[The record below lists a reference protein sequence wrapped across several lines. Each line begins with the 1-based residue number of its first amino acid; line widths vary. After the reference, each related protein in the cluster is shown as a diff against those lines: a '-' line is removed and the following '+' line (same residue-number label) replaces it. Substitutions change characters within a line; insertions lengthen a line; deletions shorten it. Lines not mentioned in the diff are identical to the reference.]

1 MEEEKRYKTPNGK
14 ILTESSL
21 RQRFGEDF
29 GKLVA
34 TGQFVETTEEIQEMT
49 SEEVTMPTYV
59 APNGKEFTENELK
72 DKFGNQ
78 WEDISVQFEKKNPIQ
93 TPQEGQVGDSMSE
106 DIGSV
111 SKEDK
116 ELAILNSDTPISEKD
131 FYSAVGFKPNYRNL
145 ASDNTTISSLALDEV
160 TEYENKWKQSK
171 AGQLYVQQQE
181 QAEQN
186 NAAQNKLAKELEE
199 SEYTKAEEDLLKR
212 QEADR
217 KAEAK
222 IQENSERVAL
232 SGDEDFNQSLSIINA
247 ELMAGQSDDVT
258 PILNSTLG
266 KYGFVVEDY
275 GMLGFDRVVIR
286 NIYTGA
292 RDVIE
297 LDNFTGDA
305 DQKYADRLKDFVR
318 SNAVPIGSQV
328 DETEENALDKAL
340 KVKNIRPVAL
350 VNADGSQSTVR
361 MMSYEEDGKHY
372 AAPTLFPKDPEN
384 VTSKPIDWELLSTEE
399 AIAEAKKRGEVFSFD
414 SEEEAQ
420 DFAEGGWKDVSTV
433 DLEAERFYTERGL
446 DYNVA
451 KAGFDMY
458 EQARDERMFLE
469 EILEGEPRDK
479 LESNLTDEEK
489 ELYGKFFVN
498 GVLRSDASE
507 RIKEIEETE
516 DRLFKTYIDDQNIA
530 RTREDFDGYLAK
542 KQRQAATNA
551 AEINRQAQMDY
562 MKIDADAINTLGI
575 RAKDVVNYIPKDQ
588 YEATLTDKYL
598 SQLNTVSATEDL
610 AALKYDIAETYFSKK
625 ENKNIQDAYLDN
637 WESVSTAWKDG
648 YARGNAMEQ
657 IVMIS
662 MGITD
667 LDNEFDKKEAA
678 EKIAQHLSEQSG
690 KTSRVNARYFGQV
703 SAKEGWNNFL
713 RDPAE
718 WMIGLAANSLSQM
731 LPYGMWLVP
740 SAGASGVGIGA
751 GIGGTA
757 GSTAGGVGA
766 IPGAISGGI
775 TGGVWG
781 IRTGFA
787 ATSFAM
793 EYSNSVIEA
802 LENQGFNILNPDE
815 VSEGLMKKEVWDE
828 ANDRGVKR
836 GLVIGAVD
844 MISASIAG
852 RVFKA
857 GTFASRPA
865 VAGLFALER
874 AVFDPAMEALGE
886 GLAQASV
893 GDELDWKEIG
903 AEAGGAGGNNV
914 SNAAINIYRDQRNKN
929 NVSIADKLANDMDFM
944 MNESAS
950 DTRINKWTDNM
961 EKLGKI
967 DSDQAQKIRENIGI
981 RREVNELASVTGGP
995 ISSLAVRG
1003 TKLTTKKNVKTRL
1016 GRLIEA
1022 RNKLSQTTN
1031 TREVFKGKIK
1041 EINAEISQIAE
1052 TGKVQGLS
1060 TEQRTQYKKML
1071 DEGVLTDKEYNRLLM
1086 EGVTEQVNL
1095 DLILGKPETERAK
1108 TGKYMWRGRQVTR
1121 DQFIKKL
1128 NESKRLNK
1136 IMHRS
1141 TAVLYD
1147 PEVQKLLIS
1156 KKDAIQKQET
1166 GRVSEDKQT
1175 GDIQAVEEDLRTI
1188 QQTAEP
1194 TTTET
1199 TEVEEALTIS
1209 TKPTTSNVQVEEGAI
1224 VEDVIGETTN
1234 EVKGQVI
1241 TQPDGKFSVRQG
1253 EEVIESNV
1261 ESKEDAL
1268 KVLSDNIEVAPEVK
1282 VTKKTEVTEVRGDK
1296 VSTKTPVTI
1305 SYNRNTEPAPKMGKE
1320 FGQDVEASGTYVT
1333 QKVSDFTP
1341 QGFETGNIQLKSPL
1355 VIDVTGDTQ
1364 IEYKRTLSKQY
1375 GNKKGKR
1382 LSNALKKEGYDS
1394 IVTKNEDGTTGEI
1407 VLLNDINTYVTEE
1420 KQNLEQEVKDLQA
1433 FVKKQNPKFKLADT
1447 LTNEQRQKRLTK
1459 EATRLMKLQE
1469 EKMSENSYSVE
1480 EVDIQ
1485 TIPIVIDENTSL
1497 AKDLRRMGLSEL
1509 IGKKI
1514 NLIMAD
1520 QLITNEEFMGGPFFA
1535 LNPDIRKHNIAW
1547 ANVDETSVRKIA
1559 KGAVKSDYTVVYN
1572 MNPDALSSNTAIR
1585 TQFLNEISKLDNDTQ
1600 QVIFDQVIA
1609 QLKGKVY
1616 GAKGVDTQKVEDILA
1631 ESTTVKELFD
1641 NMDTLSL
1648 ETKAK
1653 VFKNIVPLDD
1663 KASETEIGKT
1673 LESKGITMQTLREP
1687 LTEDFVKNLP
1697 AGSMTMVLE
1706 IQDSNGNKV
1715 TNETIEDAI
1724 VSPEQQREEGI
1735 PEHPNYPFQL
1745 RGKPV
1750 ALLQETTP
1758 FWNVIKGFKD
1768 TIEAKFSK
1776 IIRKNVAEKTDKKT
1790 GKVTPKTTR
1799 PFTSAEAM
1807 SDTMYKASV
1816 TSTQAKKIMSPV
1828 ARSYANFVNLLSK
1841 SFPNVEVIT
1850 DQATFDNLLIQP
1862 DVVEVTTKTQRT
1874 NNKVYGA
1881 VYKGK
1886 LYLNPKAANTNTPIH
1901 EFGHI
1906 WNAVAKEFRPELYQK
1921 GLELIETDDTY
1932 ISQIENSPEYKRVI
1946 KDMKKQGAT
1955 EAEIRE
1961 FILEEALATAI
1972 GDKGQSFADASV
1984 KADFKNWLNKLYNFV
1999 KSLVGLSKMSDEEV
2013 QNLSLD
2019 EFLQGVVVDLLSGE
2033 EVFAQA
2039 QSKQIGTQLQLMTG
2053 NSITDMPATTI
2064 VSNAREA
2071 GYSDAAIRIV
2081 LKEQGFKKAD
2091 INEALVTYLDTGL
2104 FNDVAVIPE
2113 FGNVEGGMDEG
2124 RVLFDNVRTKLKA
2137 YTKPTRTRT
2146 YQRETQEQK
2155 TERATRLREA
2165 NPTLFAMTDEEILNR
2180 YPRVGVSTT
2189 ITTPPKTKSQIRLK
2203 AIEILKAEPIF
2214 QAQPKQTQDAL
2225 VVALDKTIDT
2235 RANTS
2240 VQREINA
2247 IKQRIKTR
2255 KEASDNLQSVKLAVR
2270 EMIRKALPKASNITT
2285 GTVNKLNNIVA
2296 KATDATILTDIAA
2309 IEKQVNIVRQRMKN
2323 DVVKQIRKLVKE
2335 KSKARISESRKKKS
2349 TGIAAEARSFMK
2361 AANDILSKVLKND
2374 VDGMLNI
2381 MNELA
2386 DNESLI
2392 NEAIL
2397 KEIQGEKLT
2406 QQEERLV
2413 NLSYAFDN
2421 FSDIGNMS
2429 LEDTQSLLASL
2440 KDINA
2445 EGIRRYKSRRK
2456 ARVEQIKSINKEGEI
2471 QMTKDFGEEILDKD
2485 GTPKDKNQLTRDRD
2499 KIHKMYADKKYA
2511 KWMKEYIKHYKW
2523 STFSELMKSFKNNFK
2538 HMGTLMNN
2546 LDISGNFFTENIY
2559 NRLNRADEANM
2570 EGYFRTQNKL
2580 DEIVNSV
2587 DGIDKGMDQVREII
2601 YSGGTMPVM
2610 VKKINK
2616 DGTIGK
2622 TAEDWDGSVDQLM
2635 RIYSLYKNPVQRA
2648 KLEKQGFTPKVMRE
2662 VEAFLGPQLTSVS
2675 DKMVEFLSNEYFNEV
2690 NDVYKQVND
2699 INLDY
2704 VENYFPTQTLSTASQ
2719 TESLLSTGDF
2729 SRIFNAES
2737 APALKVRTDVKS
2749 GVVLDVD
2756 FAATL
2761 QTHIKTMER
2770 YKAYAMPTKIIQ
2782 GIFDNPYTK
2791 SLLESMSLTG
2801 VVRNAINYAINPDS
2815 FRNPAQ
2821 SMRIIDI
2828 LQSKYTSFALALK
2841 IMQIPKQATSFI
2853 NALENYRFR
2862 KGKATLGLDVVMFM
2876 MDTAMLSANL
2886 LAEIAV
2892 MGAEKVSGKHIGLKS
2907 RPLAEAMN
2915 MSATFRRRVELGV
2928 KGDLM
2933 GLESGQPTFKDFETN
2948 QATWAKLGRGGRR
2961 IAASP
2966 TIIGDIMGVMGYM
2979 VNYRRNIKNGMSNAQ
2994 AKQEFNDYNATQ
3006 QSRRAT
3012 EKIPLQM
3019 NPNALTRT
3027 VTMFGSTLFLQMNK
3041 VMQATT
3047 NLGRQ
3052 TQEAVTTKDASKIKI
3067 QDIRSLYLN
3076 AAIANVLFTG
3086 VANIFKITS
3095 DDPKDREAALARMRD
3110 AMFGLNLIYQIPI
3123 FGETAEQAWS
3133 DWVDKDRKTIVQGV
3147 NPVTS
3152 VYKKW
3157 KNGVKYDEA
3166 DPILQGAKVLTELAV
3181 GVQVDP
3187 LVGLAKTFTGGFDEE
3202 TMYDI
3207 MGVSYSYR
3215 PGSGNAKSK
3224 GKSKSKSKSTS
3235 SGPSKREIQKMMDK
3249 FED

>member
-1 MEEEKRYKTPNGK
+1 M
-14 ILTESSL
+14 
-21 RQRFGEDF
+21 
-29 GKLVA
+29 
-34 TGQFVETTEEIQEMT
+34 
-49 SEEVTMPTYV
+49 
-59 APNGKEFTENELK
+59 
-72 DKFGNQ
+72 
-78 WEDISVQFEKKNPIQ
+78 
-93 TPQEGQVGDSMSE
+93 
-106 DIGSV
+106 
-111 SKEDK
+111 
-116 ELAILNSDTPISEKD
+116 
-131 FYSAVGFKPNYRNL
+131 
-145 ASDNTTISSLALDEV
+145 
-160 TEYENKWKQSK
+160 
-171 AGQLYVQQQE
+171 
-181 QAEQN
+181 
-186 NAAQNKLAKELEE
+186 
-199 SEYTKAEEDLLKR
+199 
-212 QEADR
+212 
-217 KAEAK
+217 
-222 IQENSERVAL
+222 
-232 SGDEDFNQSLSIINA
+232 
-247 ELMAGQSDDVT
+247 
-258 PILNSTLG
+258 
-266 KYGFVVEDY
+266 
-275 GMLGFDRVVIR
+275 
-286 NIYTGA
+286 
-292 RDVIE
+292 
-297 LDNFTGDA
+297 
-305 DQKYADRLKDFVR
+305 
-318 SNAVPIGSQV
+318 
-328 DETEENALDKAL
+328 
-340 KVKNIRPVAL
+340 
-350 VNADGSQSTVR
+350 
-361 MMSYEEDGKHY
+361 
-372 AAPTLFPKDPEN
+372 
-384 VTSKPIDWELLSTEE
+384 
-399 AIAEAKKRGEVFSFD
+399 
-414 SEEEAQ
+414 
-420 DFAEGGWKDVSTV
+420 
-433 DLEAERFYTERGL
+433 
-446 DYNVA
+446 
-451 KAGFDMY
+451 
-458 EQARDERMFLE
+458 
-469 EILEGEPRDK
+469 
-479 LESNLTDEEK
+479 
-489 ELYGKFFVN
+489 
-498 GVLRSDASE
+498 
-507 RIKEIEETE
+507 
-516 DRLFKTYIDDQNIA
+516 
-530 RTREDFDGYLAK
+530 
-542 KQRQAATNA
+542 
-551 AEINRQAQMDY
+551 
-562 MKIDADAINTLGI
+562 GI

-588 YEATLTDKYL
+588 YEATLTDRYL

-637 WESVSTAWKDG
+637 WESVSTAWTDG
-648 YARGNAMEQ
+648 LARGNAMEQ

-667 LDNEFDKKEAA
+667 LDDDFDKKEAA
-678 EKIAQHLSEQSG
+678 EKIAQYLSEQSG

-815 VSEGLMKKEVWDE
+815 VAEGLMKQEVWDE
-828 ANDRGVKR
+828 ANERGVKR

-865 VAGLFALER
+865 VAALFAAER

-961 EKLGKI
+961 ERLGKI

-1136 IMHRS
+1136 ILHRS

-1156 KKDAIQKQET
+1156 KKDAIQKQKT

-1282 VTKKTEVTEVRGDK
+1282 QEVKMTPTDSSNPSFEKGSMQTFTVDGGVLEIGK
-1296 VSTKTPVTI
+1296 VKGS
-1305 SYNRNTEPAPKMGKE
+1305 
-1320 FGQDVEASGTYVT
+1320 DVF
-1333 QKVSDFTP
+1333 Q
-1341 QGFETGNIQLKSPL
+1341 ILQLKVDENKRRQGKAEALLKEAAKYTDGQLTGMASNDAAVAL
-1355 VIDVTGDTQ
+1355 NYKLGMRAISSSKIKIDESKDLSL
-1364 IEYKRTLSKQY
+1364 EETLSK
-1375 GNKKGKR
+1375 R
-1382 LSNALKKEGYDS
+1382 KEKSEDDS
-1394 IVTKNEDGTTGEI
+1394 ILMKFSKKYKEA
-1407 VLLNDINTYVTEE
+1407 VTEE

-1433 FVKKQNPKFKLADT
+1433 FIKKQNPKFKLADT

-1469 EKMSENSYSVE
+1469 EKMSENSYTVE

-1520 QLITNEEFMGGPFFA
+1520 QLVTNEEFMGGPFFS
-1535 LNPDIRKHNIAW
+1535 LNPAIRKHNIVW
-1547 ANVDETSVRKIA
+1547 ANIDETSVRKIA

-1616 GAKGVDTQKVEDILA
+1616 GVKGVDTQKVEDILA
-1631 ESTTVKELFD
+1631 KSTTVKELFD
-1641 NMDTLSL
+1641 NMDTLNL

-1653 VFKNIVPLDD
+1653 IFKNIVPLDD

-1724 VSPEQQREEGI
+1724 VSPEQQRKEGI

-1799 PFTSAEAM
+1799 PFTAAEAM

-1816 TSTQAKKIMSPV
+1816 TSSQAKKIMSPV

-1961 FILEEALATAI
+1961 FIKEEALATAI

-2189 ITTPPKTKSQIRLK
+2189 ITNPPKTKSQIRLK

-2349 TGIAAEARSFMK
+2349 TGIAAEARAFMK
-2361 AANDILSKVLKND
+2361 AANDVLSKVLKND

-2381 MNELA
+2381 MNQLA

-2523 STFSELMKSFKNNFK
+2523 STFSELIKGFKNNFK
-2538 HMGTLMNN
+2538 HMGTLMNK

-2580 DEIVNSV
+2580 NEIANSV
-2587 DGIDKGMDQVREII
+2587 DGIDKGMDQIREII

-2675 DKMVEFLSNEYFNEV
+2675 DKIVEFLSNEYFNEV

-2737 APALKVRTDVKS
+2737 APALKVRTDAKS

-2801 VVRNAINYAINPDS
+2801 VVRNAINYAINPDA
-2815 FRNPAQ
+2815 FTKAAPMKLIDKIQ
-2821 SMRIIDI
+2821 SR
-2828 LQSKYTSFALALK
+2828 YTSFALALK
-2841 IMQIPKQATSFI
+2841 LMQIPKQATSFI

-2876 MDTAMLSANL
+2876 VDTAMLSANL

-3019 NPNALTRT
+3019 NPNAFTRMF
-3027 VTMFGSTLFLQMNK
+3027 TMFGSTLFLQMNK

-3110 AMFGLNLIYQIPI
+3110 AMFGLNLIYQIPF

-3147 NPVTS
+3147 NPVKS
-3152 VYKKW
+3152 VYRKW

-3187 LVGLAKTFTGGFDEE
+3187 LVGLAETFTGGFDEDS
-3202 TMYDI
+3202 MYDL

-3235 SGPSKREIQKMMDK
+3235 SGPSKREIQKMMDE

>member
-1 MEEEKRYKTPNGK
+1 MEEEKRYETPNGK
-14 ILTESSL
+14 ILTETFL
-21 RQRFGEDF
+21 RNRFGGDF

-34 TGQFVETTEEIQEMT
+34 SGQFVETVEEIQSISTEDI
-49 SEEVTMPTYV
+49 SMPRYI

-78 WEDISVQFEKKNPIQ
+78 WESVSVQFEKKNPIQ
-93 TPQEGQVGDSMSE
+93 TTQEEQVGDSMSE
-106 DIGSV
+106 DIGLV
-111 SKEDK
+111 SKEEK
-116 ELAILNSDTPISEKD
+116 ELEILNSGTPISEKD
-131 FYSAVGFKPNYRNL
+131 FYNEVGFKPDYIGL
-145 ASDNTTISSLALDEV
+145 ASDNSKRSQIAIDEV
-160 TEYENKWKQSK
+160 ANYKDKWESSES
-171 AGQLYVQQQE
+171 GQLYIQQQKQRQE
-181 QAEQN
+181 EIAAENILATQLEGAEGTKEAQDLLAEQEV
-186 NAAQNKLAKELEE
+186 AKQSEEKIRQDKVRLGLTEDEEFNKSLDVINK
-199 SEYTKAEEDLLKR
+199 DL
-212 QEADR
+212 
-217 KAEAK
+217 
-222 IQENSERVAL
+222 I
-232 SGDEDFNQSLSIINA
+232 
-247 ELMAGQSDDVT
+247 AGQSSDVT
-258 PILNSTLG
+258 PILNTTLG
-266 KYGFVVEDY
+266 KYGFVAEDY
-275 GMLGFDRVVIR
+275 GILGFDRVVIR
-286 NIYTGA
+286 NTFTGA
-292 RDVIE
+292 RSVVE
-297 LDNFTGDA
+297 LDNFTGSEDETSA
-305 DQKYADRLKDFVR
+305 SKLKDFIR
-318 SNAVPIGSQV
+318 DNAVPVGRDV
-328 DETEENALDKAL
+328 EKEEETALDNALKA
-340 KVKNIRPVAL
+340 KSIRPVAL

-372 AAPTLFPKDPEN
+372 AAPTLFPKDPDN
-384 VTSKPIDWELLSTEE
+384 TTSKPIDWELLSPED

-420 DFAEGGWKDVSTV
+420 DFAEGSWKDVSTV

-469 EILEGEPRDK
+469 EMLEGEPRDR
-479 LESNLTDEEK
+479 LESNLTKEEK
-489 ELYGKFFVN
+489 ELYGKFYVN
-498 GVLRSDASE
+498 GVLRTDASE
-507 RIKEIEETE
+507 RIKEIEKTE
-516 DRLFKTYIDDQNIA
+516 DRLFKTYVDDQNLA
-530 RTREDFDGYLAK
+530 TAREDFDGYLAK
-542 KQRQAATNA
+542 KQRQAAGKS
-551 AEINRQAQMDY
+551 AEINRKAQLDY
-562 MKIDADAINTLGI
+562 MKIDSEVINNFGI
-575 RAKDVVNYIPKDQ
+575 RAKDIVNYVPKNE
-588 YEATLTDKYL
+588 YEASLKDVYING
-598 SQLNTVSATEDL
+598 LNTVSATENL

-625 ENKNIQDAYLDN
+625 ENKNIQDEYLDN

-648 YARGNAMEQ
+648 LSRGLAMEQ

-667 LDNEFDKKEAA
+667 LDDEVDKKEAA
-678 EKIAQHLSEQSG
+678 EKIAQYLSEQSG

-703 SAKEGWNNFL
+703 SSKEGWNNFL
-713 RDPAE
+713 RDPLE
-718 WMIGLAANSLSQM
+718 WMVGLAANSISQM
-731 LPYGMWLVP
+731 LPYGAWLVP
-740 SAGASGVGIGA
+740 SAVATGVGTGTGIGA
-751 GIGGTA
+751 A
-757 GSTAGGVGA
+757 VGSTAGGVGA
-766 IPGAISGGI
+766 IPGAIGGAT
-775 TGGVWG
+775 TGFAYGV
-781 IRTGFA
+781 RTGFA

-802 LENQGFNILNPDE
+802 LENQGFNTLNPDE
-815 VSEGLMKKEVWDE
+815 VAEGLMKQEVWDE

-844 MISASIAG
+844 LLSAGLSG

-857 GTFASRPA
+857 GTFASTGTR
-865 VAGLFALER
+865 AGVFALER
-874 AVFDPAMEALGE
+874 AAFDPAMEALGE

-914 SNAAINIYRDQRNKN
+914 SNAAVNVYIDQRNRSN
-929 NVSIADKLANDMDFM
+929 AGIADNLANNMDFM

-950 DTRINKWTDNM
+950 DTRINSWTDNM

-967 DSDQAQKIRENIGI
+967 DSEQAQKIRENIGI

-995 ISSLAVRG
+995 IGSLALRG
-1003 TKLTTKKNVKTRL
+1003 NTLTTQKNVKTRL

-1022 RNKLSQTTN
+1022 RNKLGQTTN

-1041 EINAEISQIAE
+1041 EINAEIAQIAE
-1052 TGKVQGLS
+1052 TGQVQSIS
-1060 TEQRTQYKKML
+1060 TEQQAQYKKML
-1071 DEGVLTDKEYNRLLM
+1071 NEGVLTEKEYNRLLT

-1095 DLILGKPETERAK
+1095 DLILGNPETERAK

-1128 NESKRLNK
+1128 DKSKKLGK

-1175 GDIQAVEEDLRTI
+1175 GDIQAVERDLRTI

-1253 EEVIESNV
+1253 EKVIESNV

-1268 KVLSDNIEVAPEVK
+1268 KVLSDNIEVAPKVK

-1341 QGFETGNIQLKSPL
+1341 QGFETGDIQLKSPL

-1420 KQNLEQEVKDLQA
+1420 KQNLEQEVEDLQA
-1433 FVKKQNPKFKLADT
+1433 FIKKQNPKFKLADT
-1447 LTNEQRQKRLTK
+1447 LTNEQRQKQLTE
-1459 EATRLMKLQE
+1459 EATRLMKLQQ
-1469 EKMSENSYSVE
+1469 EKISENSYTVE

-1520 QLITNEEFMGGPFFA
+1520 QLITNEEFMGGPFFS
-1535 LNPDIRKHNIAW
+1535 LNPAIRKHNIAW
-1547 ANVDETSVRKIA
+1547 ANLDEASVRKIA
-1559 KGAVKSDYTVVYN
+1559 KGAVESDYTVVYN

-1616 GAKGVDTQKVEDILA
+1616 GVKGVDTQKVEDILA
-1631 ESTTVKELFD
+1631 KSTTAKELFD

-1648 ETKAK
+1648 DTKAK
-1653 VFKNIVPLDD
+1653 IFKNIVPLDD

-1715 TNETIEDAI
+1715 TNETIDDAI

-1750 ALLQETTP
+1750 ALLRETTP

-1776 IIRKNVAEKTDKKT
+1776 IIRKNVAEKVDKKT

-1799 PFTSAEAM
+1799 PFTAAEAI

-1874 NNKVYGA
+1874 GNKVYGA

-1955 EAEIRE
+1955 DAEIRE

-2033 EVFAQA
+2033 EVFAEA

-2064 VSNAREA
+2064 VSTAREA

-2081 LKEQGFKKAD
+2081 LKEQGLNKAD
-2091 INEALVTYLDTGL
+2091 INEALVTHLDTGL

-2113 FGNVEGGMDEG
+2113 FGDVEGGMDEG

-2146 YQRETQEQK
+2146 YQRETEEQK

-2165 NPTLFAMTDEEILNR
+2165 NPTLFAMTDEEVLRR

-2189 ITTPPKTKSQIRLK
+2189 ITNPPKTKSQIRLK

-2214 QAQPKQTQDAL
+2214 EAQPKQTQDAL
-2225 VVALDKTIDT
+2225 IVALDKTIDT
-2235 RANTS
+2235 RANVS

-2255 KEASDNLQSVKLAVR
+2255 KEASDNLQSVKRAVR
-2270 EMIRKALPKASNITT
+2270 EIIRKALPEASNITT
-2285 GTVNKLNNIVA
+2285 STVNKLNNIIA
-2296 KATDATILTDIAA
+2296 KATDATILKDMAA
-2309 IEKQVNIVRQRMKN
+2309 IEKQVNIVRQRVKN
-2323 DVVKQIRKLVKE
+2323 DVVKEIQTLVKK
-2335 KSKARISESRKKKS
+2335 KSKARITESRKQKS
-2349 TGIAAEARSFMK
+2349 TGISAEARAFMK
-2361 AANDILSKVLKND
+2361 ASNDVLSRVIKND
-2374 VDGMLNI
+2374 VEGMLKI

-2406 QQEERLV
+2406 QQEERIV

-2440 KDINA
+2440 KEVNA

-2456 ARVEQIKSINKEGEI
+2456 ARVEQIKSINREGEI

-2499 KIHKMYADKKYA
+2499 KIHKMYADKDYA
-2511 KWMKEYIKHYKW
+2511 KWIKEYIKHYKW

-2538 HMGTLMNN
+2538 HLGTLTNN

-2580 DEIVNSV
+2580 DEIVNSIY
-2587 DGIDKGMDQVREII
+2587 GIDKGMDQVRDII
-2601 YSGGTMPVM
+2601 YSGGTMTVM

-2616 DGTIGK
+2616 DGSIGK

-2648 KLEKQGFTPKVMRE
+2648 KLEKQGFTQQVMTE
-2662 VEAFLGPQLTSVS
+2662 VEAFLGPQLTGVS
-2675 DKMVEFLSNEYFNEV
+2675 DKIVEFLSNEYYNEV
-2690 NDVYKQVND
+2690 NGVYRQVND

-2704 VENYFPTQTLSTASQ
+2704 VENYFPTQTISTG

-2737 APALKVRTDVKS
+2737 APALKTRTDVRS
-2749 GVVLDVD
+2749 GVVLDAD

-2770 YKAYAMPTKIIQ
+2770 YKAYAMPVKIIQ
-2782 GIFDNPYTK
+2782 GIFDNSYTK
-2791 SLLESMSLTG
+2791 TLLESMSLTG
-2801 VVRNAINYAINPDS
+2801 VVKNAINYAINPDS

-2841 IMQIPKQATSFI
+2841 VMQIPKQATSFI

-2862 KGKATLGLDVVMFM
+2862 KGKSTLGLDTVMFM
-2876 MDTAMLSANL
+2876 IDTAMLSANL
-2886 LAEIAV
+2886 LAEITV

-2907 RPLAEAMN
+2907 RPLTEAMN
-2915 MSATFRRRVELGV
+2915 MSSLFKRRVELGV

-2933 GLESGQPTFKDFETN
+2933 GLESGQPTFKDFESN
-2948 QATWAKLGRGGRR
+2948 QAMWAKLGRGGKR

-2966 TIIGDIMGVMGYM
+2966 TVIGDIMGVMGYM

-3027 VTMFGSTLFLQMNK
+3027 VTMFGSTLFLQINK

-3052 TQEAVTTKDASKIKI
+3052 TQEAIKTKDASKIKL

-3076 AAIANVLFTG
+3076 ASIANVLFTG
-3086 VANIFKITS
+3086 VANIFKLTS
-3095 DDPKDREAALARMRD
+3095 DDPKDRDAALARMRD
-3110 AMFGLNLIYQIPI
+3110 ALFGLNLIYQIPI
-3123 FGETAEQAWS
+3123 FGEAAEQAIS
-3133 DWVDKDRKTIVQGV
+3133 DWVYEDRKTISQGV
-3147 NPVTS
+3147 NPVSS

-3157 KNGVKYDEA
+3157 KNGVKYDKA
-3166 DPILQGAKVLTELAV
+3166 DPILEGAKVLGELAA

-3187 LVGLAKTFTGGFDEE
+3187 LVGLAETFTGGFDEKA
-3202 TMYDI
+3202 MYDM
-3207 MGVSYSYR
+3207 MGVTYSYR
-3215 PGSGNAKSK
+3215 PGSGQSKSK
-3224 GKSKSKSKSTS
+3224 GKSTSTNS
-3235 SGPSKREIQKMMDK
+3235 ARKKDIQDIMDRLS
-3249 FED
+3249 D